1 MKRIKETNKIN
12 IPSIKLLEDN
22 SKYYISTF
30 MNNILDL
37 NLLMDFDNNFLIIK
51 HANYIDGTFISFLIQ
66 HLSLERKMEFNYMSL
81 ANFKTNLDGF
91 YKEMFKMIDEIL
103 LHDKYFLYCM
113 EFDNYN
119 TEDKLAQKD
128 YFKDIEKII
137 NTICCLKLK
146 LGTEIFSLKRVK
158 EYTDKVRLPENVLA
172 RNKNFEFL
180 LTTLYEKIT
189 QNLKIVF
196 ILKDNKLYDPSEFHF
211 NSGEIS
217 CDMFIGK
224 FLKTYFRGFS
234 EYYFD
239 FDVNNS
245 FVVNDN
251 DFFLLNDIQSNN
263 YDLIR
268 NIYYELLCVYNQE
281 A

>member
-1 MKRIKETNKIN
+1 MKRGKEENTMK

-22 SKYYISTF
+22 FKYYISTF

-51 HANYIDGTFISFLIQ
+51 HAHYIDGTFISFLIQ
-66 HLSLERKMEFNYMSL
+66 HLSLERKMEFNYMRL
-81 ANFKTNLDGF
+81 ANFRTNLDGF
-91 YKEMFKMIDEIL
+91 YKDMLKMIDKIL
-103 LHDKYFLYCM
+103 LYDKYFLFCI
-113 EFDNYN
+113 ELDNYN
-119 TEDKLAQKD
+119 SEDKLAQID

-137 NTICCLKLK
+137 NTLCCLKLK

-158 EYTDKVRLPENVLA
+158 EYTDKVRLPESALA

-196 ILKDNKLYDPSEFHF
+196 VLKDNKLFDPSEFQF
-211 NSGEIS
+211 NTDEIS
-217 CDMFIGK
+217 CDKFIGK
-224 FLKTYFRGFS
+224 LLKTYFRGFS

-239 FDVNNS
+239 FDIKNS
-245 FVVNDN
+245 FVVDDN
-251 DFFLLNDIQSNN
+251 DYLLLNDIQSHN
-263 YDLIR
+263 YNFIR
-268 NIYYELLCVYNQE
+268 NIYYELLCAYNQE